1 VYLSVGVGVN
11 EARESVGVGVQERS
25 ELHPHVP
32 PTYRRMPCNVCV
44 CVVVVGGGVCS
55 GVGKQVRGK
64 RVLIMDEVDD
74 TRTTL
79 KYCVEEVFLSFFS
92 LSLGVRPRVFVC
104 SHVFV

>member
-1 VYLSVGVGVN
+1 MYLSVD
-11 EARESVGVGVQERS
+11 VGVQELR

-32 PTYRRMPCNVCV
+32 PTYRRMPCNMCV
-44 CVVVVGGGVCS
+44 WGGGWGVCS

-79 KYCVEEVFLSFFS
+79 KYCVEEVFFVFLS
-92 LSLGVRPRVFVC
+92 VC
-104 SHVFV
+104 P